1 MGEPIHLTGEQARQ
15 GEIVLKHRSARGVFL
30 GGLIGSVILAAA
42 IALFG

>member
-1 MGEPIHLTGEQARQ
+1 MGELIHLTGEEARQ
-15 GEIVLKHRSARGVFL
+15 GEIVLKHRSARGIFL